1 MNNKART
8 IALLLLAAC
17 GAVQAGNVDV
27 GISVAGEVSPG
38 VYGRV
43 DIGNTRPQV
52 VYQQP
57 VTIMRQPRQVAVQ
70 PVYMHVP
77 PGHAKKWDKH
87 CHKYNA
93 CAQPVYFVKSAEYG
107 GGHGNGNGNG
117 NGHGKHKKHKHH
129 DD

>member
-1 MNNKART
+1 MINKAKT
-8 IALLLLAAC
+8 IALLLLLAAG
-17 GAVQAGNVDV
+17 GAAQAGNVDV

-52 VYQQP
+52 LYQQP
-57 VTIMRQPRQVAVQ
+57 VMVVRQPRPVVVE

-77 PGHAKKWDKH
+77 PGHAKKWNKH

-93 CAQPVYFVKSAEYG
+93 CAQPVYFVQSAEYG
-107 GGHGNGNGNG
+107 
-117 NGHGKHKKHKHH
+117 HGKHKHKHHKKHKHH